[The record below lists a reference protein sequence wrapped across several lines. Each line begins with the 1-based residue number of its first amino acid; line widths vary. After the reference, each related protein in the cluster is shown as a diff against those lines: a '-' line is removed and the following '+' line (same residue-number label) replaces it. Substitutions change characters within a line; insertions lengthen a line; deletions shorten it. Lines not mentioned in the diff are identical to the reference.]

1 MGAGSA
7 VSLLC
12 CCCSTVPMRL
22 RLCFVCTGALPVA
35 RALDYGMQ
43 IMRGLASLHE
53 ERILVLDLKPAY
65 VTPDSTALD
74 RQHCGSSTST
84 ADTKPEHEAEQSTH
98 AVEHSAH
105 PFVCSLT
112 AVVPYCAVACL
123 ANAGTC

>member
-1 MGAGSA
+1 MDAALLFLCSA
-7 VSLLC
+7 VAVL
-12 CCCSTVPMRL
+12 L

-74 RQHCGSSTST
+74 RQHYEKSSTST
-84 ADTKPEHEAEQSTH
+84 ADSKPEHEAEQSTQW
-98 AVEHSAH
+98 SIAH
-105 PFVCSLT
+105 TLLCARALSL
-112 AVVPYCAVACL
+112 
-123 ANAGTC
+123 